1 MPEKVAVITGAS
13 SGFGL
18 LTAVELARQGWTV
31 IATMRDLARREPLET
46 AARAAGANDRIHCL
60 RLDINETAS
69 IPGVVA
75 SIVRDHGRID
85 ALINNAGFA
94 MSGFAEDMR
103 LEEIRQQFDTNFFGH
118 VAMTQAV
125 LPTMRAQRS
134 GHIVMVSSISGLVG
148 QPVVSSYSASK
159 FALEGWSETL
169 RIETHSLG
177 IRVVLV
183 EPGAFKTDIWSRN
196 VKIGAFAISP
206 ESPNHDRARRF
217 ADFVK
222 NKVPK
227 RDPQEVVRL
236 IARIVNDPNPR
247 LRYRIGTDAH
257 IQLWLKRLLPWKTF
271 ERMVAKMVKID

>member
-1 MPEKVAVITGAS
+1 MAERVAVITGAS

-18 LTAVELARQGWTV
+18 LTAVELARQGWTIV
-31 IATMRDLARREPLET
+31 ATMRDLARGEQLEA
-46 AARAAGANDRIHCL
+46 AARAAGVSERIHPL
-60 RLDINETAS
+60 RLDITETAA

-75 SIVRDHGRID
+75 AVLRDRGRID

-118 VAMTQAV
+118 VAMTQAM
-125 LPTMRAQRS
+125 LPVMRAQRS

-196 VKIGAFAISP
+196 VKVGSFAISP
-206 ESPNHDRARRF
+206 ESPNHARARRF

-247 LRYRIGTDAH
+247 LRYRIGADAH
-257 IQLWLKRLLPWKTF
+257 IQLWLKRLLPWKMF
-271 ERMVAKMVKID
+271 ERLVAKGVKID